1 MSAEK
6 TVGISFRINP
16 QHKQQLVAAAARE
29 RRSLTNMLE
38 VLIDDYCMK
47 NGISTSSAQ
56 DTEEREPGSTH
67 E

>member
-1 MSAEK
+1 MSAGK
-6 TVGISFRINP
+6 TVGISFRISP

-38 VLIDDYCMK
+38 VLIDDYCIK
-47 NGISTSSAQ
+47 NGISTSSPQ
-56 DTEEREPGSTH
+56 VTEEREPGSTH